1 MVGHMGG
8 CSCGRAFPEVRVGH
22 SGAGSWVDCVKDS
35 RDGRPGSAEARSQGE
50 RARGREGQAE
60 VGVEKLASS
69 VRGHLCYT
77 EGTDGVSPIK
87 GNVYRAP
94 IGTPLPIHGNPE
106 PSAGTVTSSCV
117 LVAQGCPLPQ
127 PLMRWVKCDNGAQA
141 RRFRWTGS
149 VLWL

>member
-1 MVGHMGG
+1 MRLCVVGHVGG
-8 CSCGRAFPEVRVGH
+8 RSYGRVFPEVRVIRV
-22 SGAGSWVDCVKDS
+22 SGSWVDCVKDTLANVE
-35 RDGRPGSAEARSQGE
+35 RGGPGPADARPQGE

-94 IGTPLPIHGNPE
+94 IGTPPHPRK
-106 PSAGTVTSSCV
+106 SGTQCRDRHELLCV
-117 LVAQGCPLPQ
+117 GRPGVPTASTVDALGEV
-127 PLMRWVKCDNGAQA
+127 
-141 RRFRWTGS
+141 
-149 VLWL
+149 